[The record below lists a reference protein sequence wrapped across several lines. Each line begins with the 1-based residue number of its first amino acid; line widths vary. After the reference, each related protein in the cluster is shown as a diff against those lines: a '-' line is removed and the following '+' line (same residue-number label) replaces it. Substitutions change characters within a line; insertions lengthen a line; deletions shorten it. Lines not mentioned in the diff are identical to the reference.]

1 MALIAW
7 DNSFSVGVKAIDNQ
21 HKGLL
26 EIVNELYAAM
36 MQRQTKSV
44 TGPLLNKLV
53 NYTQVHFSAEEK
65 MMQATDY
72 PHLIQHRA
80 RHLDLTRQVGEFMT
94 RYEHGDGSLN
104 IHLLRFLSDWLTR
117 HIQQEDKEY
126 GPWLNQHGVQ

>member
-1 MALIAW
+1 MALLAW
-7 DNSFSVGVKAIDNQ
+7 DNGFSVGVKAIDDQ
-21 HKGLL
+21 HKGLFG
-26 EIVNELYAAM
+26 IVDELYAAM
-36 MQRQTKSV
+36 MQRQAKSV